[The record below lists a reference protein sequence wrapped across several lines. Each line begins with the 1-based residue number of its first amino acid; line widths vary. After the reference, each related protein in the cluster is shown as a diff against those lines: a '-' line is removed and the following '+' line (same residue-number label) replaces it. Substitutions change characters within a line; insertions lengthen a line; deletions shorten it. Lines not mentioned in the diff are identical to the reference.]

1 MSRSGVLDTL
11 AAHLEAITTPVF
23 AVVLRAEPLAIP
35 ASPLAAFYYTGDD
48 LLFETLSDASVR
60 ERFTI
65 RCYWR
70 VEAAQQ
76 VRESIEL
83 EVWNANRAIQAAL
96 RGDAQLGGNC
106 TDLKIAEASA
116 GYLAVGGPVYR
127 TLEIPLSVHMYA
139 SETIAP

>member
-1 MSRSGVLDTL
+1 MSRQGVLDTI
-11 AAHLEAITTPVF
+11 ATHLSGVTNPTF

-35 ASPLAAFYYTGDD
+35 ASPLAAYYYTGD
-48 LLFETLSDASVR
+48 ETLAETLGDVQIA
-60 ERFTI
+60 ERFTV

-96 RGDAQLGGNC
+96 RGDSQLGGNC
-106 TDLKIAEASA
+106 TDLKIAEATA
-116 GYLAVGGPVYR
+116 GYLSVGGPVYR
-127 TLEIPLSVHMYA
+127 TLEIPLTVWVYE
-139 SETIAP
+139 SESIAP